1 MCSYCKI
8 LRIINFEGINSTLIT
23 TETVNLKQI
32 LKSWLLIALGVLI
45 ASNIFE
51 GIRYTDQGALLTAV
65 LLLSLSNVFL
75 KPLLLLFALPFIIL
89 SFGLGIWL
97 INALLFLLVAN
108 LVDGFSVDSLSYA
121 LAGAFIVSMTGA
133 FANILF
139 GKNRLQVHASYNANG
154 RKNFNASRSNV
165 SRKSLNDDD
174 IIDI

>member
-1 MCSYCKI
+1 MESN
-8 LRIINFEGINSTLIT
+8 LLLIT
-23 TETVNLKQI
+23 IKTMNFKRI
-32 LKSWLLIALGVLI
+32 LKSWLLIAIGVLI

-75 KPLLLLFALPFIIL
+75 KPLLLLFALPFIVL
-89 SFGLGIWL
+89 SLGLGIWL

-108 LVDGFSVDSLSYA
+108 LVDGFAVDSLGYA
-121 LAGAFIVSMTGA
+121 LAGAFIVSMTGV

-139 GKNRLQVHASYNANG
+139 GKNGLQVHASYSADS
-154 RKNFNASRSNV
+154 RKNFNTSRSNE
-165 SRKSLNDDD
+165 RGKSLNDDD